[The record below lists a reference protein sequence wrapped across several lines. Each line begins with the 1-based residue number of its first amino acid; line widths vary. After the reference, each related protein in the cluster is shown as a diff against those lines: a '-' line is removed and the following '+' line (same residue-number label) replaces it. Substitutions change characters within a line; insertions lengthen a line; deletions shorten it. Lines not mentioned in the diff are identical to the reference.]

1 MNNDYISRKAA
12 LDELIEEWE
21 FESPMYSE
29 EENKFVGRGLK
40 IAIKD
45 IERLPAADIS
55 PELEKFAEVVYYRLL
70 DNWSLLKGSYLYC
83 SPSNPRGD
91 CDWLHNEILRCLEE
105 FKEGREEST
114 GEKKVNTFYHFRFAD
129 GYECVAKGF
138 SSQELRVEEDK
149 HGKLLSKKKEAT

>member
-12 LDELIEEWE
+12 LDELIEELE
-21 FESPMYSE
+21 FETPMCSE
-29 EENKFVGRGLK
+29 EENKFVERGLK
-40 IAIKD
+40 IEIKD
-45 IERLPAADIS
+45 IKRLPAADIS
-55 PELEKFAEVVYYRLL
+55 PELEKFAEVVYYRLI

-83 SPSNPRGD
+83 SPSNPPGD

-105 FKEGREEST
+105 FKS
-114 GEKKVNTFYHFRFAD
+114 EKANTFYRFRFAD
-129 GYECVAKGF
+129 GYECIAKGF